1 MAKKKYGGPGNRK
14 QKCVGINVY
23 ANIRSISSIF
33 PSMKKQKVSLQAP
46 IEIPSEPS
54 DIPRTALRRIDNAPT
69 QKRQSGQ
76 QDKAAV
82 FSSAESDAGSE
93 SDEELVLVCD
103 SESESEVELAAKET
117 SNGEFT

>member
-1 MAKKKYGGPGNRK
+1 M
-14 QKCVGINVY
+14 Y

-33 PSMKKQKVSLQAP
+33 PSMKKQIQAP